1 MLRCFTPCYAT
12 DLSVLVAELQAL
24 PLHSDTLRV
33 QKKKAQLEG
42 KLAEIEDA
50 VKIFSKP
57 KVFIKV
63 DD

>member
-1 MLRCFTPCYAT
+1 MFWCLVLCYDT
-12 DLSVLVAELQAL
+12 DISVLLAELQAL

-50 VKIFSKP
+50 VNIFSKP

>member
-1 MLRCFTPCYAT
+1 MFWCLTLCHDA

-24 PLHSDTLRV
+24 PLHNDTLRV